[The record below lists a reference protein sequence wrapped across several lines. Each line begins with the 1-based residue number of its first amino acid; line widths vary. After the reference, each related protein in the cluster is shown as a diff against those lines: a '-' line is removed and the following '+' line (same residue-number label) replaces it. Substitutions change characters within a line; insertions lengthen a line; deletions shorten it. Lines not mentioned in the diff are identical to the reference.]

1 MTNIFLSFIGI
12 SISVSLIV
20 IVLLLFS
27 PMLNKRYAAKWK
39 YLIWIFLALRLLVPY
54 SGTGGQIAA
63 GVLSLIHTQAAPGWE
78 DQNIGRTDAAIP
90 SGRLIVEVPAQ
101 MTAPMTT
108 RHTLQSG
115 QNHAG
120 ITMLDIFTFVW
131 LAGCLIVMA
140 VHFISYFHYKRQVM
154 KKGTRIEYAQILS
167 QISKLEHELHIR
179 HTIQAVVYE
188 KAQSPMMIGFLKPV
202 LVLPGEQYTP
212 EELYFILKH
221 ELVHLK
227 RKDVYTKLLFVT
239 ANAIHWWNPF
249 IWMMQKEAAVDMEL
263 SCDERVVFGS
273 GYDVR
278 KAYTE
283 TLLSMLHKQCGRKT
297 VLSTQFY
304 GGIKIMK
311 KRFKNIL
318 QKNRKKNGAVIF
330 ISAVILTVIFGTLV
344 GCTIAKEDTGR
355 ETGKKAEIQKE
366 DMKKQDVKKGDV
378 KNDNTKAENIKNA
391 NAATLTFLKEGVQE
405 QKQAALVMGNG
416 YSMYLPDGEW
426 RQMDTDIWEAAAND
440 QVLIWTAHFENQSVD
455 AVAQTLADNGY
466 EAVQNQNQ
474 KQKQML
480 KQEEEI
486 IYHAELKEFE
496 NDSWGIFYCYPM
508 EAEEGWGRELLVI
521 ADTFALSV
529 EAGHEKDGSTDDAAT
544 YLGDKDCQAIKTIA
558 EQFAAA
564 YFDGDAAA
572 IQTLLADTY
581 EGEIDTYEKGSDV
594 TVVVKGLSD
603 TDEKKIANGRY
614 VVSLEFRDN
623 HQEDMLMYVTLEF
636 VRQHGEWKIQFYGL
650 EG

>member
-1 MTNIFLSFIGI
+1 
-12 SISVSLIV
+12 
-20 IVLLLFS
+20 
-27 PMLNKRYAAKWK
+27 
-39 YLIWIFLALRLLVPY
+39 
-54 SGTGGQIAA
+54 
-63 GVLSLIHTQAAPGWE
+63 
-78 DQNIGRTDAAIP
+78 
-90 SGRLIVEVPAQ
+90 
-101 MTAPMTT
+101 
-108 RHTLQSG
+108 
-115 QNHAG
+115 
-120 ITMLDIFTFVW
+120 
-131 LAGCLIVMA
+131 
-140 VHFISYFHYKRQVM
+140 
-154 KKGTRIEYAQILS
+154 
-167 QISKLEHELHIR
+167 
-179 HTIQAVVYE
+179 
-188 KAQSPMMIGFLKPV
+188 
-202 LVLPGEQYTP
+202 
-212 EELYFILKH
+212 
-221 ELVHLK
+221 
-227 RKDVYTKLLFVT
+227 
-239 ANAIHWWNPF
+239 
-249 IWMMQKEAAVDMEL
+249 
-263 SCDERVVFGS
+263 
-273 GYDVR
+273 
-278 KAYTE
+278 
-283 TLLSMLHKQCGRKT
+283 
-297 VLSTQFY
+297 
-304 GGIKIMK
+304 MK

-318 QKNRKKNGAVIF
+318 QKDRKKNGAVIF
-330 ISAVILTVIFGTLV
+330 ISAMILTVIFGTLV